1 MENNKILRKRRI
13 VEDVEGMEN
22 VSFIIRR
29 IRGTT
34 RSTVYKIRNTLCSR
48 VYECAHLE
56 TRIDAHAYVYDAVII
71 RFRCVKGDVVKM
83 GSRTNGFVYNTT
95 LFPYETS
102 SPVFLV
108 RRFFVLA
115 FDLASSFFVEFRLRI
130 LDGIGW
136 NGSGV
141 TVSASG
147 NDLKERRTL
156 LSMRNRM
163 PPRLLFDIQLNGEA
177 SVFTR
182 ESCELNVRYHRY
194 VEASEEGR
202 RGYHNTRRGQF
213 PSFVRNIYF
222 S

>member
-1 MENNKILRKRRI
+1 M
-13 VEDVEGMEN
+13 D
-22 VSFIIRR
+22 S
-29 IRGTT
+29 
-34 RSTVYKIRNTLCSR
+34 STIQPS
-48 VYECAHLE
+48 
-56 TRIDAHAYVYDAVII
+56 
-71 RFRCVKGDVVKM
+71 
-83 GSRTNGFVYNTT
+83 SRTKRVPPYF
-95 LFPYETS
+95 LFAVS
-102 SPVFLV
+102 SSLLSILPLP
-108 RRFFVLA
+108 
-115 FDLASSFFVEFRLRI
+115 VEFRLRI

-156 LSMRNRM
+156 LSLRNRM

-182 ESCELNVRYHRY
+182 ESCESNARYHRY

-213 PSFVRNIYF
+213 PSFVRNIYI
-222 S
+222 SLEIKKIEGEIIRNDNY